1 MWQRQYGFLRL
12 ANFAADGD
20 LRNYLRYSLIGEL
33 ADGSFKVSDPLR
45 WDGLDVLKLLARL
58 VEQFGGG
65 IDFTGSDL
73 TQGQLS
79 N

>member
-1 MWQRQYGFLRL
+1 M
-12 ANFAADGD
+12 ANFVAQLAD
-20 LRNYLRYSLIGEL
+20 L
-33 ADGSFKVSDPLR
+33 ADGSFKVGDPLR
-45 WDGLDVLKLLARL
+45 WDGLDTLKLLACL

-79 N
+79 D

>member
-1 MWQRQYGFLRL
+1 MQLSQL
-12 ANFAADGD
+12 AN
-20 LRNYLRYSLIGEL
+20 L

-45 WDGLDVLKLLARL
+45 WDGLDTLKLLACL

>member
-1 MWQRQYGFLRL
+1 M
-12 ANFAADGD
+12 AN
-20 LRNYLRYSLIGEL
+20 L
-33 ADGSFKVSDPLR
+33 ADGSFKVSDLLR
-45 WDGLDVLKLLARL
+45 WDGLDTLKLLACL

-73 TQGQLS
+73 AQGQLS

>member
-1 MWQRQYGFLRL
+1 MWQKQFGLRL
-12 ANFAADGD
+12 ADFVTGGD
-20 LRNYLRYSLIGEL
+20 CATIQDTAQLASL
-33 ADGSFKVSDPLR
+33 AYGSFKVSDPLR
-45 WDGLDVLKLLARL
+45 WDGLDTLKLLACL

-79 N
+79 D